1 MLTAV
6 QLGLGSNPG
15 KGMDDCKCIVPS
27 RHEGTLNSRRAAS
40 PLMRLVEGEERWRPR
55 VSSLKIGIPSSPPLC
70 WTHHPHYHPPPAMP
84 DVPLIHRALVAAREG
99 DLQGLQLLR
108 KKQELLQG
116 LHDDFGATCV
126 HYAARGGHVKVLEFL
141 MNKCSMRANV
151 RSFVGAT
158 PAHDAAA
165 MGKLPALV
173 WLLRNT
179 DCTLWDRDK
188 DGATVLHIAA
198 SILAVSEGISRAKRR
213 ILCSAL
219 LQRRHCEIRR
229 MENSLCQ
236 K

>member
-1 MLTAV
+1 MAA
-6 QLGLGSNPG
+6 
-15 KGMDDCKCIVPS
+15 PS
-27 RHEGTLNSRRAAS
+27 
-40 PLMRLVEGEERWRPR
+40 
-55 VSSLKIGIPSSPPLC
+55 VSSKEAQETTYPFIPPPLC
-70 WTHHPHYHPPPAMP
+70 WTHHPHYHPTPAMP

-198 SILAVSEGISRAKRR
+198 RFTPTISP
-213 ILCSAL
+213 
-219 LQRRHCEIRR
+219 EIRIR
-229 MENSLCQ
+229 GDYDFTVIPPLYTFKNYVL
-236 K
+236 